1 MAPVTLLRRSYS
13 ITIDAVNRL
22 GDSCE
27 VPRSVRAAARAVVR
41 MPKPHRCGVFHRSA
55 VPMIAVDDAGRVLS
69 ANRSARLALRRTLA
83 DLRRQAIQ
91 ELAVPDARADA
102 LAAKARLVQS
112 GCIGGVFDVLGPD
125 GSRLRALYC
134 AVTISTCGI
143 HVVAFAPAGW
153 PEKELEAPQHNVAD
167 PSVGVVTARER
178 EILQLAAD
186 GLSGPTIAE
195 RLVLSPGTVKT
206 HFAHIYEKL
215 DVHDRAEAV
224 ARALRLGLID

>member
-1 MAPVTLLRRSYS
+1 VQ
-13 ITIDAVNRL
+13 
-22 GDSCE
+22 
-27 VPRSVRAAARAVVR
+27 AAARTVVR
-41 MPKPHRCGVFHRSA
+41 MQKPRQCAAFHRSA
-55 VPMIAVDDAGRVLS
+55 VPMIVVDDAGRVLS

-83 DLRRQAIQ
+83 DLRRHAIE
-91 ELAVPDARADA
+91 ELAPPDARGDA
-102 LAAKARLVQS
+102 LAAKARRLQT
-112 GCIGGVFDVLGPD
+112 GCIGGVFDVVGPD

-143 HVVAFAPAGW
+143 HLVAFAPAGW
-153 PEKELEAPQHNVAD
+153 PEEELEPPEHNGAD
-167 PSVGVVTARER
+167 RSVDVVTARER

-215 DVHDRAEAV
+215 GVHDRIEAV
-224 ARALRLGLID
+224 ARAFRLGLID